1 MKEVT
6 VQWNAAWLRSILREW
21 LVFVFESLSRRVDSQ
36 GRSAPPSAQLNCV
49 QLIQLIFEAEDSKLK
64 KKNTKNL
71 HDFIQSTHFFEGRFC
86 LLRENSQINKIH
98 LLEGSSSMVLS
109 LIKVSTHSLQNSWR
123 FPRPQW
129 NRSWYWFAAIISKSQ
144 LLFCVS

>member
-64 KKNTKNL
+64 KKTQKTFMTL
-71 HDFIQSTHFFEGRFC
+71 SKAHIFLRVDFA
-86 LLRENSQINKIH
+86 
-98 LLEGSSSMVLS
+98 
-109 LIKVSTHSLQNSWR
+109 
-123 FPRPQW
+123 
-129 NRSWYWFAAIISKSQ
+129 Y
-144 LLFCVS
+144 

>member
-1 MKEVT
+1 M
-6 VQWNAAWLRSILREW
+6 
-21 LVFVFESLSRRVDSQ
+21 DSQ

-64 KKNTKNL
+64 NKKKQTKKKL

-98 LLEGSSSMVLS
+98 LLEGSSSVILS
-109 LIKVSTHSLQNSWR
+109 LIKVSTHFLQNS
-123 FPRPQW
+123 
-129 NRSWYWFAAIISKSQ
+129 
-144 LLFCVS
+144 